1 MFIFNNILTKQKCN
15 FIEELECASDS
26 SSRDPLLIC
35 YFCDSQNTLQIIPTR
50 WSRGR
55 KSRATSVSDELT
67 GDANRKALRTYS
79 WRNIRASQ
87 LPRDERAD
95 NGKTSEG
102 IPCEWSG
109 HPLFAPFRPQKEEER
124 YVYIYIGTEGWKKGE
139 GEGGGNRERIPSTR
153 ERRGGETGTKCER
166 VCGL

>member
-1 MFIFNNILTKQKCN
+1 MRIFNNILTKQKCN

-35 YFCDSQNTLQIIPTR
+35 YLCDSQNTLQIIPTR
-50 WSRGR
+50 WSKGR
-55 KSRATSVSDELT
+55 KSRATSASDELT

-109 HPLFAPFRPQKEEER
+109 HPLFAPFRPQTEEER
-124 YVYIYIGTEGWKKGE
+124 YMYIYIGTEGWKKERERGE
-139 GEGGGNRERIPSTR
+139 GIESASHRRESG
-153 ERRGGETGTKCER
+153 RGGETGTKCER